1 MSLSTLSWRNDE
13 YHLQDVDQQ
22 QCWLEISTLSTQYLH
37 GIIFI
42 YKRSKDVLSQ
52 SKCSREGGDC
62 SDKSSTQAH
71 PLPMASS
78 LYAQLWLLMLM
89 MLVDAQIESRFSSI
103 HDNIHKYAFVRQQIY
118 GWPRVTGSW
127 WCLRPP
133 ATSASPW
140 TPGGT
145 WSASAT
151 PPSPPR
157 RRRRPPRCSSRS
169 SVREVPPSTGWRQT
183 SRLSSC
189 FLLKVGTVSMSHI
202 HIACVRVI

>member
-1 MSLSTLSWRNDE
+1 MNYFVDTLIMSLSTLSWRNDE

-42 YKRSKDVLSQ
+42 YKRPRDVLSQ

-78 LYAQLWLLMLM
+78 LYSQLWLLMLM

-103 HDNIHKYAFVRQQIY
+103 HNDAWYMSRNI
-118 GWPRVTGSW
+118 
-127 WCLRPP
+127 
-133 ATSASPW
+133 
-140 TPGGT
+140 
-145 WSASAT
+145 
-151 PPSPPR
+151 
-157 RRRRPPRCSSRS
+157 CSILCWFSR
-169 SVREVPPSTGWRQT
+169 W
-183 SRLSSC
+183 LN
-189 FLLKVGTVSMSHI
+189 K
-202 HIACVRVI
+202 